1 VNNYLKL
8 LLPLDWLAVIRND
21 DIHVGLLAPIKPLLI
36 QRSLYFSPDGAVT
49 VMVHG
54 RDLPPASD
62 FWSELSKIQKVVLS
76 SSTVKEFAEY
86 VVEVTHALR
95 QQEICE
101 GVPKFESLWKRAPD
115 SSIDMNPFH
124 ERRFKT
130 TCRSTSCILTTPGLK
145 VRRCKECSKLERVL
159 TKRSKRKKKAR
170 DQVDITSSPS
180 SPSTPKKTQTHS
192 SLNTPAQRKR
202 LKYQSRTIKHQ
213 QQVIRRQK
221 ERIRKLM
228 REEGVVVD
236 KDLSAELA
244 TILESAEGLTP
255 FQKLFI
261 QQQLKAAGVK
271 GPSGMR
277 WHPCLVRLCLS
288 LRMLSPGAYE
298 ELSGMLRLPS
308 ERQLFDYSHAIPA
321 EGTSANDVAQVN
333 LLQGES
339 TGVVEEEISMSV

>member
-1 VNNYLKL
+1 
-8 LLPLDWLAVIRND
+8 
-21 DIHVGLLAPIKPLLI
+21 
-36 QRSLYFSPDGAVT
+36 
-49 VMVHG
+49 
-54 RDLPPASD
+54 
-62 FWSELSKIQKVVLS
+62 VVLS
-76 SSTVKEFAEY
+76 SRTVKEFAEY
-86 VVEVTHALR
+86 VVKVTHALR

-101 GVPKFESLWKRAPD
+101 GAPKFESLWKRAPD
-115 SSIDMNPFH
+115 SSIDMNTFH

-130 TCRSTSCILTTPGLK
+130 TCRSTSCVLTTPGLK

-159 TKRSKRKKKAR
+159 TKRSKRKKKAG
-170 DQVDITSSPS
+170 DQVDSTS

-192 SLNTPAQRKR
+192 SLATPAQRKR

-228 REEGVVVD
+228 REERVVID

-244 TILESAEGLTP
+244 TILESAEGLIP
-255 FQKLFI
+255 FQELFI

-277 WHPCLVRLCLS
+277 WHPCLVRLCL
-288 LRMLSPGAYE
+288 RMLSPGACE

-339 TGVVEEEISMSV
+339 TGVIEEEITMSV